1 MTIGCIAPASSSDES
16 LDAIQQIC
24 EEHGYQ
30 IIFGESC
37 YRTGLYGGSP
47 EEQAQ
52 EFEWMMTA
60 APCDAVLA
68 LRGGY
73 GTMRYID
80 RLDYTAIRE

>member
-24 EEHGYQ
+24 EEYGYQ

-47 EEQAQ
+47 EGQAP
-52 EFEWMMTA
+52 EVEW
-60 APCDAVLA
+60 
-68 LRGGY
+68 
-73 GTMRYID
+73 IK
-80 RLDYTAIRE
+80 